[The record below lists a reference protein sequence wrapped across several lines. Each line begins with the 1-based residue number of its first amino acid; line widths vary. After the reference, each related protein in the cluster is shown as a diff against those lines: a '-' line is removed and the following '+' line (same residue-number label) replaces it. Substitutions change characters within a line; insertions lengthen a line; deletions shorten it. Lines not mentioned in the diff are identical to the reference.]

1 MTDREELNFTLCM
14 ALRKVP
20 PAIFRDMGKRRLPGD
35 DLPEKMAAEKILAHL
50 ELTGL
55 GAGAQAAVDFIGWA
69 QHAVRAPCPTPSPST
84 AHPS

>member
-55 GAGAQAAVDFIGWA
+55 ELA
-69 QHAVRAPCPTPSPST
+69 RKPRSTPSGGHST
-84 AHPS
+84 P

>member
-20 PAIFRDMGKRRLPGD
+20 PAIFRDMGKRRVPGD
-35 DLPEKMAAEKILAHL
+35 DFPEKMAAEKILAHL

-55 GAGAQAAVDFIGWA
+55 ELT
-69 QHAVRAPCPTPSPST
+69 RKPRSTPSGGHST
-84 AHPS
+84 P

>member
-55 GAGAQAAVDFIGWA
+55 ELT
-69 QHAVRAPCPTPSPST
+69 RKPRSTPPGGHST
-84 AHPS
+84 P